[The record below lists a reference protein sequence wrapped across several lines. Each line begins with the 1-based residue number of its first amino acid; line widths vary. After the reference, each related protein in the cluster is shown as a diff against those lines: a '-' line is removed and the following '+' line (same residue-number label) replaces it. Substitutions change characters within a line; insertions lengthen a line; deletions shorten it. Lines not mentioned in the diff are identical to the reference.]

1 MMIIT
6 HLLPLLLPVLTP
18 HERKEGVHREEE
30 GMILFLDIK
39 SKDETRVMG
48 KKLKRRHRLM
58 SSPDNKVKPTQQ
70 TMNGDAFE
78 RS

>member
-1 MMIIT
+1 
-6 HLLPLLLPVLTP
+6 
-18 HERKEGVHREEE
+18 
-30 GMILFLDIK
+30 MILFLDIK
-39 SKDETRVMG
+39 SKDGTRVMG